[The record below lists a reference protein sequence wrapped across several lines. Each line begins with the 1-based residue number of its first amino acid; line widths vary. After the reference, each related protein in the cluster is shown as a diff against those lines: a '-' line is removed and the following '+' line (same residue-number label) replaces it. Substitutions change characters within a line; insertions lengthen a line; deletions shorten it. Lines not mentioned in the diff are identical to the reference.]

1 MVVKIFQDFLP
12 ISELKGKLRKMHK
25 KSRKT
30 VLPTKIKPKDSP
42 TEPRTT
48 EPRIG
53 LLSEWTQPRSQS
65 VNPQGF
71 TD

>member
-1 MVVKIFQDFLP
+1 MVVKIFQDFVP
-12 ISELKGKLRKMHK
+12 ISELKGKSRKMHK

-42 TEPRTT
+42 TEPR
-48 EPRIG
+48 IG